1 MKYLLPSIVF
11 GGIRRSERYQ
21 PIFLVPIGREISVSE
36 VLAAS
41 VPRYKTITYI
51 VC

>member
-1 MKYLLPSIVF
+1 MQCLLPSTIF

-21 PIFLVPIGREISVSE
+21 PIFLVSTGREISVSE
-36 VLAAS
+36 VLASS
-41 VPRYKTITYI
+41 VPRYKTIPYV